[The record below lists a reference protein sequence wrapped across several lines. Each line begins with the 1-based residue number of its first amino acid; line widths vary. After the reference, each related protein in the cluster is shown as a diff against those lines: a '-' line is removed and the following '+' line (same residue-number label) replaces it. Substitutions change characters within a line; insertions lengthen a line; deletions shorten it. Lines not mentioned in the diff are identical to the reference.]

1 MSWKPRNWNIS
12 RGLLYPWLPMWL
24 SGKES
29 SCQCGRCGFDPWVGK
44 ISWRRKWQ
52 TTPYSYLGNHMDR
65 GDWWAIVHEFTK
77 GWTGRSVDTCV
88 CVCAHTHYI
97 YLNLNPLFP
106 GNIAK
111 WLFSGSYLRPCD
123 WVFWAIE
130 CRQCNVHNSHMGCL
144 FHRNLSHNLPTSH
157 FTHHREQNRR
167 TRGTRD
173 MFCMIPGFLFA
184 FS

>member
-1 MSWKPRNWNIS
+1 MSWKPRNRNIS

-77 GWTGRSVDTCV
+77 GWTGRSVDMCV

-97 YLNLNPLFP
+97 YLNQCPLFP

-111 WLFSGSYLRPCD
+111 WLLSGSYLRPCD

-130 CRQCNVHNSHMGCL
+130 CRQCNVHIWDACSIEISHIIYQLLISLITGNRTEGWGALETCFAWFL
-144 FHRNLSHNLPTSH
+144 VSSLPSL
-157 FTHHREQNRR
+157 R
-167 TRGTRD
+167 
-173 MFCMIPGFLFA
+173 L
-184 FS
+184 